1 MTVNVY
7 TETIHQLAA
16 STAVVQRLII
26 HSMHSKE
33 FKTSTIC
40 LQICRHQKREE
51 YDKNCRLQFAYKSRN
66 NAENIQIGILANTNG
81 KINSVDSPKHYFYY
95 AVVLCL

>member
-51 YDKNCRLQFAYKSRN
+51 YDKNCRLLTKAETMQRTFKS
-66 NAENIQIGILANTNG
+66 E
-81 KINSVDSPKHYFYY
+81 F
-95 AVVLCL
+95 